1 LQKTKIRFSCGQ
13 IAVRMKKMYFLL
25 FILLCSSALFA
36 QKSKPRKTEKAPV
49 ETFQPVD
56 TSLFRAVSWRNIGP
70 FRGGR
75 SAAVTGVAGKPNLFY
90 FGSTGGGVWR
100 TQDGGRSWENISDGF
115 FGGSIGAIEVAASDH
130 NVIYVGGGEKTVRGN
145 VSSGSGM
152 WKSDDA
158 GKTWKPNGLSNSRH
172 IPRIRVHP
180 TNPDVVYAAVL
191 GDLYKDS
198 EERGVYRST
207 NGGKT
212 WERILFVNPSSGAI
226 DLCMDPTNPRI
237 LYASL
242 WRVRRSPW
250 SLSSGG
256 DGSSLWKSTDGGDT
270 WTDLSR
276 NEGMPKDTLGIV
288 GVTVSAVRPER
299 VWALVESQT
308 GGLFRSDNGGKTW
321 TKINEDRNL
330 RQRAWYYTRI
340 YADPKDADLLYV
352 MNVAYHR
359 SKDGGKTFTSQHAPH
374 GDHHDL
380 WIAPE
385 DPNRMIIGDDGGAQ
399 ITYDGGETWSTY
411 HNQPTAQFYRITT
424 DNAFPYHI
432 YAAQQDNS
440 TVRIA
445 HRTDGNSIGERDW
458 VNTAGGES
466 GHIAVDPLNND
477 IVYGGSYHGYL
488 TRVDHKN
495 NAERM
500 VNIWPEDNMG
510 HGAEDAKFRFQWNF
524 PIFFSPNNPKKL
536 YAASN
541 YLHMSTDEGQTWT
554 TISPDLTTNDRSKQ
568 KSSGGP
574 ITQDNTSVEYYCTIF
589 AAAESRMQ
597 EGLIWTGSD
606 DGLVYITR
614 DGGKNWANVTPP
626 DLPEWT
632 MINCIEPDH
641 FNPGGC
647 YFAATAYKNG
657 DYRPFLYRT
666 TDYGASWQKI
676 TQGINEEHFTR
687 VVRADPDRRGLL
699 YAGTE
704 SGMYV
709 SFDDGANWQ
718 PFQLNLPLVP
728 ITDLAL
734 KNGNLIAATQGRSL
748 WIMDDLS
755 VLHQLER
762 SNAEKEMHLYKPDSA
777 YRMGGGGNGK
787 ASKTTGGNRQN
798 GVFIHYHLK
807 NKPGEKD
814 TLSIDI
820 LESSGKVI
828 KTFST
833 HEKDNKIKAELGNNL
848 FVWNMRYNDAEKFDG
863 MVLWSYNLTGPKA
876 VPGNYKVRL
885 RSKGQMQE
893 EDIQILPDPRSLTN
907 TADYKAQFDF
917 VQQISDTI
925 TAMHRCIK
933 EIRDV
938 RTQINGLKT
947 KLPKEDKFKPLST
960 RLAQIDS
967 VMTNVENNLYQTKNR
982 SSQDPLNYP
991 VKLNDK
997 MANLMGINVGGNYP
1011 PTEASRQVFDILSKQ
1026 AGDELGRWNSVKTVD
1041 LPEINRMVRELGV
1054 DVVRLNQD
1062 F

>member
-1 LQKTKIRFSCGQ
+1 MQKTKIRFSCGQ
-13 IAVRMKKMYFLL
+13 ITVRMKKMYFLL
-25 FILLCSSALFA
+25 FLLLCSSALFA
-36 QKSKPRKTEKAPV
+36 QKNKPRKTEKAPV

-574 ITQDNTSVEYYCTIF
+574 ITQDNTSVEYFCTIF

-833 HEKDNKIKAELGNNL
+833 HEKDNKIKAEQGDNL

-1026 AGDELGRWNSVKTVD
+1026 AGDELGRWNTVKIVD
-1041 LPEINRMVRELGV
+1041 LPEINRMVREIGV

>member
-1 LQKTKIRFSCGQ
+1 MQKTKIRFSCGQ
-13 IAVRMKKMYFLL
+13 ITVRMKKMYFLL
-25 FILLCSSALFA
+25 FILLCSSAVFA
-36 QKSKPRKTEKAPV
+36 QKNKSRKAEKAPV

-152 WKSDDA
+152 WKSEDA
-158 GKTWKPNGLSNSRH
+158 GKTWKPNGLTNSRH

-212 WERILFVNPSSGAI
+212 WERILFVNESSGAI
-226 DLCMDPTNPRI
+226 DLCFDPTNPRI

-256 DGSSLWKSTDGGDT
+256 DGSSLWKSTDGGNT

-424 DNAFPYHI
+424 DNAFPYRI

-495 NAERM
+495 NAERL
-500 VNIWPEDNMG
+500 VNVWPEDNMG

-554 TISPDLTTNDRSKQ
+554 TISPDLTTIDRSKQ

-626 DLPEWT
+626 DLPKWT

-718 PFQLNLPLVP
+718 PFQLNLPLAP

-748 WIMDDLS
+748 WIIDDLS

-762 SNAEKEMHLYKPDSA
+762 SHAEKEMHLYKPHSA

-833 HEKDNKIKAELGNNL
+833 HEKDNKIKAEQGDNL
-848 FVWNMRYNDAEKFDG
+848 FVWNMRYPDAEKFDG

-876 VPGNYKVRL
+876 IPGNYKVRL

-893 EDIQILPDPRSLTN
+893 EDIQILPDPRSLAN
-907 TADYKAQFDF
+907 TADYEAQFDF

-947 KLPKEDKFKPLST
+947 KLPKEDKFNPLST
-960 RLAQIDS
+960 QLAQMDS
-967 VMTNVENNLYQTKNR
+967 VMSNVENNLYQTKNR

-1026 AGDELGRWNSVKTVD
+1026 AGDELGQWKTVKTVD